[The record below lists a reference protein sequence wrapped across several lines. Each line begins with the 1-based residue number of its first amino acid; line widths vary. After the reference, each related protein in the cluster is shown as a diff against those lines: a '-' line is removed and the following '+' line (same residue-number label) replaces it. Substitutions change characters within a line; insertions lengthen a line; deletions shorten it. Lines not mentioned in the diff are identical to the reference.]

1 MCFDGAIN
9 QLGCGIG
16 AMLISPTSVLIL
28 IVTRLHFQCTNNIT
42 EYEACIIGLKAAIDL
57 GIDELEVY
65 GDSSLVIF

>member
-16 AMLISPTSVLIL
+16 AMLISPIGILIL
-28 IVTRLHFQCTNNIT
+28 IAVSLHFQCTNNMAD
-42 EYEACIIGLKAAIDL
+42 YEACIIGLKVAIDL

-65 GDSSLVIF
+65 GDSTLVIF